1 MGWFKKLFNNEV
13 DYPTSGNFIVTQN
26 GVFKGFE
33 SGVPGYQQ
41 NTQIVEPI
49 GTPPQT
55 QHFDINKGWY
65 Q

>member
-33 SGVPGYQQ
+33 SGVPDHSQNSIQ
-41 NTQIVEPI
+41 LPPPINLPNTQNNDWNK
-49 GTPPQT
+49 PQ
-55 QHFDINKGWY
+55 W
-65 Q
+65 